1 MYNTGFS
8 FLKSRVSPQ
17 LRSSF
22 SKAFSRGHKKSKG
35 GGVGGSVSDM
45 EGLERGGESSTPS
58 SPQLHRA
65 SGSGDAVSDAE
76 CQSTIRSVTTT
87 FFLFLNTIEKRFFL
101 SEEVKHV

>member
-1 MYNTGFS
+1 MSLS
-8 FLKSRVSPQ
+8 FLKRLVSPQ

-76 CQSTIRSVTTT
+76 CQSTVRSVNQHKV
-87 FFLFLNTIEKRFFL
+87 FPFHEYD
-101 SEEVKHV
+101 